1 MSCDWAKI
9 RSDFQILNREFYG
22 KRLVYLDSAATSQK
36 PRQVIEA
43 LTSYY
48 NNSNANVHRSLY
60 SLAAEAT
67 ELYEGARLKLSQF
80 LNAPSV
86 EGVVFVRNT
95 TEAINLVARSWSEA
109 NLKPGDLIVL
119 TEMDHHSNIVPW
131 QLAAKRHGA
140 TLHYVPFGDDG
151 LLDLD
156 NYRAALARGPKLV
169 AFTHV
174 SNALGTINPVQQM
187 TEWAHQAGATV
198 LVDGAQSA
206 PHMPVDIKAIGCDF
220 YAISGHKMLGPMGI
234 GALIA
239 KPEQL
244 KKMPPFLGGG
254 SMINRVE
261 PEYSTWAEIPNK
273 FEAGTP
279 NCADVVA
286 LGAAIDYLQRIGME
300 QVQQHSQKL
309 AQLAMEML
317 LAEGDIDLFGPGLGV
332 DRGGLISFNFKHVH
346 PHDVSQLLD
355 SEAVAVRAGH
365 HCCQLAMR
373 KLDVA
378 ATVRASFYIYNN
390 EEDIQAL
397 QHSLQAVRKVF
408 GTYNG

>member
-1 MSCDWAKI
+1 MTSDWATI
-9 RSDFQILNREFYG
+9 RADFPILGREFYG

-36 PRQVIEA
+36 PKAVVEA
-43 LTSYY
+43 LNSYYY
-48 NNSNANVHRSLY
+48 NNNANVHRSLY
-60 SLAAEAT
+60 TLAAEAT
-67 ELYEGARLKLSQF
+67 ELYEAARIKLYRF
-80 LNAPSV
+80 LNAPAV

-109 NLKPGDLIVL
+109 YLKPGDLIIL

-140 TLHYVPFGDDG
+140 RLHYVPFGSDG
-151 LLDLD
+151 QLDIED
-156 NYRAALARGPKLV
+156 YRKALEMGPKMV

-187 TEWAHQAGATV
+187 TAWAHEASAVV

-220 YAISGHKMLGPMGI
+220 YAVSGHKMLAPMGI
-234 GALIA
+234 GALLA
-239 KPEQL
+239 KPELLQ
-244 KKMPPFLGGG
+244 KMPPFLGGG

-261 PEYSTWAEIPNK
+261 PEYSTWAELPNK

-286 LGAAIDYLQRIGME
+286 WGAAIDYLQNIGME
-300 QVQQHSQKL
+300 SVAAHSQELVQK
-309 AQLAMEML
+309 AMQML
-317 LAEGDIDLFGPGLGV
+317 LAEGDIEVYGPGLGV
-332 DRGGLISFNFKHVH
+332 DRGGLVSFNFKHVH

-373 KLDVA
+373 KLDQA
-378 ATVRASFYIYNN
+378 ATVRASFYIYNS
-390 EEDIQAL
+390 EEDILAL

>member
-1 MSCDWAKI
+1 MNCDWAKI
-9 RSDFQILNREFYG
+9 RSDFPILGREFYG

-36 PRQVIEA
+36 PKQVVEA
-43 LTSYY
+43 LTNYY
-48 NNSNANVHRSLY
+48 FNSNANVHRSLY
-60 SLAAEAT
+60 TLAAEAT
-67 ELYEGARLKLSQF
+67 ELYEGARIKLRRF
-80 LNAPSV
+80 LNAPAV
-86 EGVVFVRNT
+86 EGVVFVRNS

-109 NLKPGDLIVL
+109 NLRPGDLIVL

-140 TLHYVPFGDDG
+140 QLHYVPFGSDG

-156 NYRAALARGPKLV
+156 NYREALAKGPKLV

-187 TEWAHQAGATV
+187 TEWAHEAGAVV

-206 PHMPVDIKAIGCDF
+206 PHIPVDVTAIGCDF
-220 YAISGHKMLGPMGI
+220 YAVSGHKMLGPMGI

-286 LGAAIDYLQRIGME
+286 LGAAVDYLQQIGMDVVAE
-300 QVQQHSQKL
+300 HSQDL
-309 AQLAMEML
+309 AQKAMKML
-317 LAEGDIDLFGPGLGV
+317 LAEGDIEIYGPACGV
-332 DRGGLISFNFKHVH
+332 NRGGLVSFNFKHVH

-373 KLDVA
+373 KLDQA
-378 ATVRASFYIYNN
+378 ATVRASFYIYNS
-390 EEDIQAL
+390 EEDILAL